1 SRMHALLLCS
11 SILIFCVV
19 TVTGRLVP
27 KVQQRQH
34 TRKVL
39 KRNFDSIVSLPQGKI
54 RGVRKVGENGG
65 RYNVFHNIPYAQ
77 PPVGDLRFKFPVPAG
92 GWEGVRDGTKEANAC
107 PQYDRAIEQHLG
119 NEDCLYLDVYTP
131 KKASGLDVMV
141 YIHGGYFSHGF
152 IGSDGYGDLLVAK
165 DVIVVMLQYRL
176 GLLGFLS
183 TGDEKIPGNFG
194 LRDQNLALQWVKS
207 NIEHFGGDPSKITLF
222 GISAGAVSVHMQI
235 LSPYSKDLFSRAIL
249 QSGNA
254 ILPFATRN
262 DHANVALR
270 VGNDLQC
277 PGVTEESTVG
287 DADLFPCLQSSNATE
302 LVTLYN
308 DYQ

>member
-1 SRMHALLLCS
+1 
-11 SILIFCVV
+11 
-19 TVTGRLVP
+19 
-27 KVQQRQH
+27 
-34 TRKVL
+34 
-39 KRNFDSIVSLPQGKI
+39 
-54 RGVRKVGENGG
+54 
-65 RYNVFHNIPYAQ
+65 
-77 PPVGDLRFKFPVPAG
+77 
-92 GWEGVRDGTKEANAC
+92 
-107 PQYDRAIEQHLG
+107 
-119 NEDCLYLDVYTP
+119 
-131 KKASGLDVMV
+131 KASGLDVMV
-141 YIHGGYFSHGF
+141 YIHGGYYSNGF

-183 TGDEKIPGNFG
+183 TGDKKIPGNFG

-222 GISAGAVSVHMQI
+222 GQSAGAVSVHMHI

-254 ILPFATRN
+254 IQPFATRN
-262 DHANVALR
+262 DHSNVALR

-277 PGVTEESTVG
+277 TGVTKESTAG
-287 DADLFPCLQSSNATE
+287 DVDLFPCLQSANATE

-308 DYQ
+308 DYQTLEVVPLLFVPRVDGDFLPAAPEVLLRQGNFNRVDIISGITRDEGALVTKRLY